1 MGLVCNRPF
10 DSRAEKITVKFLE
23 KFFYGKMRTA
33 NLKSVN
39 DKEKQKLG
47 IDEILTLDDN
57 RAFMIDNKS
66 ANIQWMNSNLT
77 NFAIELSFLAKV
89 KDENDNYVLLEDGT
103 EYRQQVY
110 GWFINPESKTD
121 IYLFYW
127 VRLKEENGF
136 PYYPKAKKSNY
147 YKYFKFEDIAW
158 IEVALIEKSVL
169 KSWCK
174 MVDLSDKRLIE
185 INEEFRCKPYRFDG
199 ASTWRRDIKDYHGN
213 KIEGLVGITK
223 NNSYEE
229 SPILL
234 ILNHELAEKLSFMH
248 YIVYPKEYNSL
259 ELLSCPRREKS
270 RRKLLEFA

>member
-89 KDENDNYVLLEDGT
+89 KDENGNYILLEDGT

-147 YKYFKFEDIAW
+147 YKYFLLFI
-158 IEVALIEKSVL
+158 VFYSRCVLYYSLLIYISNKS
-169 KSWCK
+169 C
-174 MVDLSDKRLIE
+174 
-185 INEEFRCKPYRFDG
+185 
-199 ASTWRRDIKDYHGN
+199 
-213 KIEGLVGITK
+213 ITK
-223 NNSYEE
+223 
-229 SPILL
+229 
-234 ILNHELAEKLSFMH
+234 ILNISIF
-248 YIVYPKEYNSL
+248 VYNS
-259 ELLSCPRREKS
+259 
-270 RRKLLEFA
+270 F